1 MCLTL
6 FHDGRELLS
15 HRREENRCLRQYHR
29 WILDLRRC
37 HLSPDQKTED
47 DAKQLEHLRR
57 LSDGQEKESM
67 ESCVVGCSLPIKV
80 ELPEQVPIDA
90 APLAYS
96 CSHQVSQLQC
106 FGSESGFRGSSGSGF
121 RIRIQGLKKRSKMS
135 NNQTI
140 ILLVLDFYTTLSFN

>member
-1 MCLTL
+1 MYSGFNAQSEENSCSVCLTL

-37 HLSPDQKTED
+37 HLSADQKTED
-47 DAKQLEHLRR
+47 DAKQLEQLRR

-121 RIRIQGLKKRSKMS
+121 GIRIQGLKKRSKC
-135 NNQTI
+135 
-140 ILLVLDFYTTLSFN
+140 